1 MYTQSLKEAKLL
13 RGLFQMSRKKM
24 TKAEAL
30 KEFRQIYNS
39 FCGGEPPRYR
49 RGDVIAKRTH
59 WNDYTDGLC
68 KDGLITLKQYENW
81 GQPF

>member
-1 MYTQSLKEAKLL
+1 MNGLKLL
-13 RGLFQMSRKKM
+13 FKQEKLKPMTKKM

-39 FCGGEPPRYR
+39 FCGGEAPRYR

>member
-1 MYTQSLKEAKLL
+1 MATSKP
-13 RGLFQMSRKKM
+13 M

-30 KEFRQIYNS
+30 KQFRQIYNS
-39 FCGGEPPRYR
+39 FCGGEAPRYR

-68 KDGLITLKQYENW
+68 KDGLITQKQYENW

>member
-1 MYTQSLKEAKLL
+1 MT
-13 RGLFQMSRKKM
+13 KKM

-30 KEFRQIYNS
+30 KQFKELYKTM
-39 FCGGEPPRYR
+39 GYR
-49 RGDVIAKRTH
+49 KGDDIAKRTE

-68 KDGLITLKQYENW
+68 KDGLITQKQYENW